1 MFKNVAA
8 KDALD
13 NLLLNAVSAVD
24 PSCRQHSL
32 SLKLM
37 KDLPNLAT
45 NVISVEEREAYDL
58 KVYHYH
64 VAKLRQPEQK
74 EPVDNWWVETKN
86 STRFPL
92 LSRMACALLTCFHG
106 PKVESSFS
114 IMNAVITPGS
124 NRLNVQSFDAIQ
136 TVKYELAAE
145 FFLKGDFLHDP
156 FDKNLCKNVRYA
168 CSSYRTEMVLK
179 GRRSVLHNQ
188 VLQMKSCCQKRQ
200 QRSYQQKL
208 KNYKEMSI

>member
-1 MFKNVAA
+1 MLQQKMP
-8 KDALD
+8 LD

-58 KVYHYH
+58 KVYRYH
-64 VAKLRQPEQK
+64 VAKLRQSEQK

-114 IMNAVITPGS
+114 IMNSVITPGS

-145 FFLKGDFLHDP
+145 KKTAAEFFLKGDFLHDP
-156 FDKNLCKNVRYA
+156 VDKNLCKNMRSA
-168 CSSYRTEMVLK
+168 CSSYRTEMV
-179 GRRSVLHNQ
+179 
-188 VLQMKSCCQKRQ
+188 
-200 QRSYQQKL
+200 
-208 KNYKEMSI
+208 